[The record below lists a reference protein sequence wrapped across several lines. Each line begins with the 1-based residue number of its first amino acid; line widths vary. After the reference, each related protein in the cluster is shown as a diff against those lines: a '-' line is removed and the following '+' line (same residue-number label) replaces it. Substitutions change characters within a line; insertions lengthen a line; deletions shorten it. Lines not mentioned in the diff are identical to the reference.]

1 MAAVADAHPTQFLG
15 VALLPTGHLK
25 EEGEEKKGGR
35 EGGSEGGRDVL
46 MEAYTHAVD
55 VCGLDGVALFVV
67 SERTPL
73 PPSLPP
79 VTPNPPSL
87 PPFLPP

>member
-1 MAAVADAHPTQFLG
+1 MAAVADAHPTRIMG

-25 EEGEEKKGGR
+25 EEKQ
-35 EGGSEGGRDVL
+35 EGGTEGGAVEGRDIL

-67 SERTPL
+67 SRRTP
-73 PPSLPP
+73 PSFPPFPSL
-79 VTPNPPSL
+79 TRA
-87 PPFLPP
+87 